1 MNDNPYQGP
10 ESQDD
15 RSVINHPFAWI
26 LSAIFLV
33 AGAAGF
39 QAYQA
44 RQHALEEAMK
54 AALRTA
60 KAAEQQAIA
69 DELNKSND

>member
-33 AGAAGF
+33 AGAAGCC
-39 QAYQA
+39 AI
-44 RQHALEEAMK
+44 LDLVL
-54 AALRTA
+54 AAGVDLNDETFTA
-60 KAAEQQAIA
+60 EVSAGYVHPGQV
-69 DELNKSND
+69 L